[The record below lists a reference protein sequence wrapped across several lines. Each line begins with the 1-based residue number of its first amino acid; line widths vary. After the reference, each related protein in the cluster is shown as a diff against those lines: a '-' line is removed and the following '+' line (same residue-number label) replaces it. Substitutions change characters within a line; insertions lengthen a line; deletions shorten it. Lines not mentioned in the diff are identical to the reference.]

1 MRTKR
6 DSNLSSSSVPGS
18 FLGVDVPDRPS
29 ERLVEQR
36 LRNRAMEAL
45 AALTEGDQGVRR
57 VGVGEY
63 VNQFF
68 DVIDDDAPWHWREWS
83 CFTPQEVEALDQVR
97 RLLRDACEATSRKV
111 RDDEF
116 ISSGWPARVQPSA
129 AEALNL
135 MRARGRFSE
144 DAEEE
149 IPSGT
154 ERPRSG

>member
-1 MRTKR
+1 
-6 DSNLSSSSVPGS
+6 
-18 FLGVDVPDRPS
+18 
-29 ERLVEQR
+29 
-36 LRNRAMEAL
+36 MEAL
-45 AALTEGDQGVRR
+45 VALTEGDRGVRR

-83 CFTPQEVEALDQVR
+83 CFTPQEVEAVGQVQ
-97 RLLRDACEATSRKV
+97 RLLKDACESTPQTLV
-111 RDDEF
+111 DDEF
-116 ISSGWPARVQPSA
+116 ISSGWPARGQPAA

-135 MRARGRFSE
+135 MRARGRFRE